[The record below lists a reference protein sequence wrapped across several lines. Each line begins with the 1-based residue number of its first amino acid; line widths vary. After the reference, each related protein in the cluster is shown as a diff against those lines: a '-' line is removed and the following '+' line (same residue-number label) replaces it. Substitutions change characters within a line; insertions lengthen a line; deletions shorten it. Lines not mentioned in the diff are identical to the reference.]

1 MYFDY
6 PPQTRKVNYTTNAI
20 ESFNA
25 SLQKVT
31 NQDPALT
38 PNR

>member
-1 MYFDY
+1 MYFVFH
-6 PPQTRKVNYTTNAI
+6 PPAPTEIYTTNAI